1 MRELTVTTHTTPVEL
16 ARLFNELAPD
26 DEVGA
31 RPGADGALVLHV
43 CNDKRP
49 PWAFGSSR
57 AAISARVAIEVVLQ
71 HVDGMPGAQSLVAN
85 VREQLAG
92 DAGVKAGWLAPPL
105 TVLARLYCTTTSAM
119 SDSAPQLRLLP
130 RHARM
135 ASEDDAVEQAQL
147 SPEQRQALETL
158 FDKLMQLPC
167 PSKQLNRS

>member
-1 MRELTVTTHTTPVEL
+1 MRELTVTTHTTPAEL

-31 RPGADGALVLHV
+31 RPGADGALVLYV

-49 PWAFGSSR
+49 PWACGSSR

-71 HVDGMPGAQSLVAN
+71 HVEGMPGAQPLVAN

-119 SDSAPQLRLLP
+119 SDTVPQLRLLP

-135 ASEDDAVEQAQL
+135 TSEDDAVEQAQL
-147 SPEQRQALETL
+147 SPEQRQTLEAL

-167 PSKQLNRS
+167 PSKHLDRS